1 MDETINIFNTNLQ
14 PVADID
20 LNLSDRYIVDF
31 EILNH
36 DDLLVLTASPVGW
49 DGDLAHSS
57 VKKNLYIDRI
67 NYSGEFL
74 QDTTLLAN
82 DFGLVDDRSFPS
94 WYAHVNA
101 SRW

>member
-57 VKKNLYIDRI
+57 VKKIFISTGLIIPRI
-67 NYSGEFL
+67 L
-74 QDTTLLAN
+74 QILH
-82 DFGLVDDRSFPS
+82 
-94 WYAHVNA
+94 Y
-101 SRW
+101 